1 MFLLC
6 CHSAYFVHIYYSV
19 VVQIF
24 FLVYYPL
31 CLTYFIF
38 AFCLGGCSA
47 SLFTNSNWF
56 AFEDDRVANERSTG
70 SLGSPSPSTEGAD
83 VINGGSGDN
92 VTVGEDDDLVDT
104 ATSSPEAGTKSE
116 DTAHLMSN
124 DLRET
129 GHDETDKPPE
139 WVEWREN
146 SDSSDPSEVL
156 PNGEIQVESKPR
168 EPDAPEPSSSTDVL
182 EKNDETT
189 TGQLPGSDE
198 ENPSLAASKP
208 AELGNGNPSIELT
221 THDDVV
227 IAEGTEGAPE
237 AEDGK
242 KDNDQTGN

>member
-1 MFLLC
+1 M
-6 CHSAYFVHIYYSV
+6 
-19 VVQIF
+19 
-24 FLVYYPL
+24 
-31 CLTYFIF
+31 TYFIF
-38 AFCLGGCSA
+38 AFCLVGCSA

-70 SLGSPSPSTEGAD
+70 SLGSPSPSSEGAD

-146 SDSSDPSEVL
+146 SDSSDPSGVL
-156 PNGEIQVESKPR
+156 PNGEVQVESKPR

-189 TGQLPGSDE
+189 TGQLLGSDE
-198 ENPSLAASKP
+198 ETPSLAASKP
-208 AELGNGNPSIELT
+208 AELGNGNPSLEST